1 MHILH
6 HNPDFM
12 HTRNFNLTFPICDAL
27 FGTSDL
33 NKGVIGTLF
42 NGMSNEAR
50 KLEDQEKLTKQRV
63 DRAIGTD
70 ATV

>member
-12 HTRNFNLTFPICDAL
+12 HEFNFNLTFPICDAL

-33 NKGVIGTLF
+33 RKGVVGTLF
-42 NGMSNEAR
+42 QGNSDDGR
-50 KLEDQEKLTKQRV
+50 KAEVTVRLEQQKKT
-63 DRAIGTD
+63 
-70 ATV
+70 

>member
-1 MHILH
+1 MLH

-42 NGMSNEAR
+42 NGMSDEAR
-50 KLEDQEKLTKQRV
+50 KPE
-63 DRAIGTD
+63 DRARVEAQRNDRGR
-70 ATV
+70 AAARSL